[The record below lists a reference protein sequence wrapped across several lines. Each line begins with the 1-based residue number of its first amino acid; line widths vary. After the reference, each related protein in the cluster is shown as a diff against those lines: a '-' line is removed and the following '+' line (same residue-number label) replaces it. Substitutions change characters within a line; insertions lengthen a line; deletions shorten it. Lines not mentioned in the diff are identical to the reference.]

1 MSQPLLTTMPTRSVP
16 SRSVKPATSNTPNA
30 ETVQA
35 INHGRAQLGIV
46 ACADSQTLFKA
57 LNI

>member
-1 MSQPLLTTMPTRSVP
+1 M
-16 SRSVKPATSNTPNA
+16 KPATSNTPNA